1 MTTQN
6 QIGGIARQGSSYR
19 QGLVLGLTM
28 AEIMLLLIFCLLI
41 AMATILKTEH
51 RKNDELEGKL
61 HAAGIVTDREQRF
74 TSVLEKYPELYER
87 IKNASTS
94 EGSNSIDEF
103 WRELVDAKSFV
114 AELEKSGISTKL
126 AKQQLLDAQS
136 LKDSGVDLQK
146 AKEDATLLAKLVDLL
161 PKKQASKSET
171 SLIEA
176 VQKGLSEKIDG
187 HRWPPI
193 ISLSEAQGYYFK
205 SGSAELSETFR
216 LTLLQ
221 KTPEEILKNIKLY
234 DVDVIE
240 VVGHTDE
247 QPVGFRASNLD
258 RILSSVLTNIAPVAA
273 LQPADNAGLGLA
285 RAVSVVSVLRQ
296 VPALAGYKIIPLSG
310 AQLVNT
316 DETLAISPQPL
327 DVRQR
332 RRIEIRLRKST
343 PQQASA
349 FYISQPIS
357 AQPNSGKS
365 HRAPTRTSQPT
376 SIGAPL
382 QLNGHFS
389 RPAN

>member
-1 MTTQN
+1 LN
-6 QIGGIARQGSSYR
+6 
-19 QGLVLGLTM
+19 
-28 AEIMLLLIFCLLI
+28 AER
-41 AMATILKTEH
+41 LKE
-51 RKNDELEGKL
+51 
-61 HAAGIVTDREQRF
+61 
-74 TSVLEKYPELYER
+74 
-87 IKNASTS
+87 
-94 EGSNSIDEF
+94 
-103 WRELVDAKSFV
+103 
-114 AELEKSGISTKL
+114 
-126 AKQQLLDAQS
+126 
-136 LKDSGVDLQK
+136 SGVDLQK
-146 AKEDATLLAKLVDLL
+146 AKEDAALLAKLVDLL
-161 PKKQASKSET
+161 PKEQAKSET

-176 VQKGLSEKIDG
+176 VQKGLNEKNDG

-221 KTPEEILKNIKLY
+221 KTPEEILKNILLY

-247 QPVGFRASNLD
+247 QPVGLRASNLD
-258 RILSSVLTNIAPVAA
+258 RNLSSVLTNTAPVAA

-296 VPALAGYKIIPLSG
+296 VPALASYKIIPLSG

-349 FYISQPIS
+349 FSISQPIS
-357 AQPNSGKS
+357 AQPSSGKS

-376 SIGAPL
+376 AIGPPL
-382 QLNGHFS
+382 QLNGLFS